1 MTAAATHDDHS
12 AVGWYRELTPVEK
25 RTSWACFGGWA
36 LGLHACRA
44 GNLPA
49 VHPLCY
55 AASAPAREA
64 RQCGCELRVQKRHWN
79 S

>member
-25 RTSWACFGGWA
+25 RTFWACFGGWA
-36 LGLHACRA
+36 RGLHACRA
-44 GNLPA
+44 WNLPA
-49 VHPLCY
+49 VRPLGY
-55 AASAPAREA
+55 AASAPARAA